1 MAAGRLTPERKALAL
16 LLDKFA
22 SRFWHT
28 GEKRLVH
35 WRDPDFVSEQFV
47 GQYTTELLDAANLMR
62 EKCPQ
67 LVWTEQSFG
76 YGVDKDKRTDVSSPA
91 R

>member
-1 MAAGRLTPERKALAL
+1 MAGRLTPERKALVQI
-16 LLDKFA
+16 LDQFA
-22 SRFWHT
+22 CRLWHT
-28 GEKRLVH
+28 GWNRIVH

-47 GQYTTELLDAANLMR
+47 GQYSTEILDAANLMR

-67 LVWTEQSFG
+67 LVWTERS
-76 YGVDKDKRTDVSSPA
+76 YGFLVDKDKRTRVSSPP

>member
-1 MAAGRLTPERKALAL
+1 MAGKLTPERKALTL
-16 LLDKFA
+16 ILDKFA
-22 SRFWHT
+22 CRLWHE
-28 GEKRLVH
+28 GEKRMVH

-67 LVWTEQSFG
+67 LVWEERAYG
-76 YGVDKDKRTDVSSPA
+76 YRVDMDKRTRVSSSPQ
-91 R
+91 